1 MNLSNIP
8 MHTKQTRCN
17 NNLIYTND
25 RDFFRPIISNI
36 PTPLNYN
43 HEHYTIDQNAINIY
57 NLDIERSSI
66 STRNKMNNDNSCNNS
81 YNNHNANPVQNSF
94 QNNNFMNFSNNS
106 DYQDN
111 EINKY
116 LTRNPVNT
124 RRDDIEKVRNNERQ
138 EFLKTQGGMLSNFND
153 FTYTN
158 TRKNKPDINS
168 FNYIPNARTMAIP
181 KENI

>member
-36 PTPLNYN
+36 PTPINYN
-43 HEHYTIDQNAINIY
+43 HEHYSVDQNALNMY

-66 STRNKMNNDNSCNNS
+66 STRNKMNNDNT
-81 YNNHNANPVQNSF
+81 NPVQNSF

-153 FTYTN
+153 LTYTN
-158 TRKNKPDINS
+158 TRKNKPDINT
-168 FNYIPNARTMAIP
+168 FNYIPNSRTMAIP